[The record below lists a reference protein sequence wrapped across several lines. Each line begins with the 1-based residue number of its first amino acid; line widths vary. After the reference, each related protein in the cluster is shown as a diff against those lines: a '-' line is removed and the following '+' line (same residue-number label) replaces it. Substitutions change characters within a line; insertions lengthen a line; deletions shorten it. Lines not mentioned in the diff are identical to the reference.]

1 MRLKKFYQQF
11 ESAILVGFIL
21 LSLFVAVVIGNGEE
35 IFRTLFQIQWGVA
48 IGVFLFGL
56 GEIAN
61 ITILG
66 WGTTRREIH
75 VQFLKGLFV
84 IIVLFLLMWVEVFL
98 LLWLKDGVFY
108 LTLPMITKIT
118 WNLATLLVASQLG
131 LLFGNLRLPH
141 VIPLVF
147 LAVIIAFLAWIQ
159 SKMVLLGSGLL
170 FTIGLL
176 LTILNDRLVRFK
188 RIVRKK

>member
-1 MRLKKFYQQF
+1 MILKKFYQQF
-11 ESAILVGFIL
+11 EPLILVGFIL
-21 LSLFVAVVIGNGEE
+21 LSLFVAVVIGRGEE
-35 IFRTLFQIQWGVA
+35 IFMTLFQIQWGVA

-75 VQFLKGLFV
+75 IKFLNGLF
-84 IIVLFLLMWVEVFL
+84 IIIAIFLLMWVEVFL

-108 LTLPMITKIT
+108 LTLPLITQIT

-141 VIPLVF
+141 IIPLVF
-147 LAVIIAFLAWIQ
+147 LAIMILLLAWAQ
-159 SKMVLLGSGLL
+159 SKMILLGSGLML
-170 FTIGLL
+170 IIGLL
-176 LTILNDRLVRFK
+176 LTIVNYRLVRFK
-188 RIVRKK
+188 RIVRKI